1 MGARVQRD
9 PQGTFP
15 RTEVLSKRGKDP
27 ENSKFAL
34 GVVKSSG
41 SHPRAVRRCCKS
53 SQSHFSLVQLFV
65 TLWIIACQASLSMGI
80 LQARIL
86 ESVAMPS
93 SRGPA
98 PLRDQTRVSPFLYW
112 QAGLPLPPSGKPA
125 VKVCKPLI
133 QAVTY
138 EKPRRVCGWVMLVLI
153 GSLTEEPCFCTSD
166 TQVQRVWLS
175 VRLPQGHQLE
185 SPGLLLQD
193 W

>member
-1 MGARVQRD
+1 MLQKFAKSLQSCPAICDPMDHSLPGFSVHGDSPGKNTGVSCHALFQGAC
-9 PQGTFP
+9 PTQGSNPCLTFP
-15 RTEVLSKRGKDP
+15 VLAGRFTTTSIWK
-27 ENSKFAL
+27 
-34 GVVKSSG
+34 
-41 SHPRAVRRCCKS
+41 
-53 SQSHFSLVQLFV
+53 
-65 TLWIIACQASLSMGI
+65 ACG
-80 LQARIL
+80 
-86 ESVAMPS
+86 
-93 SRGPA
+93 
-98 PLRDQTRVSPFLYW
+98 
-112 QAGLPLPPSGKPA
+112 
-125 VKVCKPLI
+125 KVCKPLI